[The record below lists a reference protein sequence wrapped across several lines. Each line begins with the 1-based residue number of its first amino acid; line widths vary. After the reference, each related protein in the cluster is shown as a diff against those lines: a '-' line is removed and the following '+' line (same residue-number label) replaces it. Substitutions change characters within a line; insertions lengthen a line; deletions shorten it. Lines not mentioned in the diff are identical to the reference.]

1 MVMAVEDMS
10 SPSPQCWDWS
20 GCHQQTFRV
29 EGKWGIIKVRL
40 FKSCRANSDWLHSL
54 NPPPPR
60 SKTTMENQN
69 ERISSLRLK
78 VRDKLFSKSGD
89 LKIKCTAAIDTIYW
103 RSNEESIQGLSE
115 RSYNLNIRDNGWNSG
130 LYPEKVFLLQKKRME
145 QNFMFLYFQC
155 RLRSLFEVP
164 LRQCRSSRLSLAGLS
179 SQQGTTFSSQQ
190 GSTFSSRQGSTS
202 TEIYLTSDQWSCGVH
217 HMKDHTTYLCASF
230 VWLPKMKTHFFLSY
244 IS

>member
-1 MVMAVEDMS
+1 MLSSWSWSWSWSMVMALEDMS
-10 SPSPQCWDWS
+10 SSSPQCWDWS
-20 GCHQQTFRV
+20 GCHQQTFGV

-130 LYPEKVFLLQKKRME
+130 VYPEKSFSSPKKENGTKFYVSVFSVSAAIPIRSSSPSV
-145 QNFMFLYFQC
+145 
-155 RLRSLFEVP
+155 SLFP
-164 LRQCRSSRLSLAGLS
+164 ALLGWALLSTRFNIFPIAKILHP
-179 SQQGTTFSSQQ
+179 QK
-190 GSTFSSRQGSTS
+190 
-202 TEIYLTSDQWSCGVH
+202 LTWSAKIENTVVF
-217 HMKDHTTYLCASF
+217 Y
-230 VWLPKMKTHFFLSY
+230 Y